1 MNYINTR
8 RELEYILLYRVRM
21 LCYNP
26 RNMGNLESIW
36 QEAAEHLESSL
47 PDAKK
52 QWIRRIS
59 YSGDRDGTLVLSLSS
74 PFYRSTTEKNCRIDI
89 ENMVSEIAGHDIPV
103 EFIVDPSRKAPRTE
117 RKAERKAEQS
127 EPVSRNT
134 TLNRQYSF
142 DNFIAGDNSSF
153 AFNACKVIAQ
163 NPGTS
168 FNPCLIY
175 GGVGLGKT
183 HLLESIGNYID
194 EHNPKMKIIYVTAE
208 SFTNE
213 FIDSLMS
220 KEKISAFKSKYRNV
234 DVLLIDDIHFLQKKD
249 STQEEL
255 FHTFNELYDSH
266 KQIVLTCDRPIT
278 ELTDITDRLKTR
290 FRKGLNVD
298 LQPPAYETRMAIA
311 LQKCREKGYQIDQK
325 VLDYICQ
332 SINTNVRDLEGAL
345 TTLSSFATLVGKPV
359 TLEIAKEQL
368 KNFIVSPAIRNN
380 DITIDMI
387 IQKTAAYF
395 NVKDYDIRGKSR
407 NKNIT
412 LARHISI
419 YLASVLTSYSL
430 SEIGKFMNGKDHTTI
445 MYSVEKIKSILDTDE
460 SVRQAVGTIKND
472 LLNG

>member
-1 MNYINTR
+1 M
-8 RELEYILLYRVRM
+8 E
-21 LCYNP
+21 
-26 RNMGNLESIW
+26 NLERIW
-36 QEAAEHLESSL
+36 QEAASHLEESL
-47 PDAKK
+47 PETKK
-52 QWIRRIS
+52 QWIQRIS
-59 YSGDRDGTLVLSLSS
+59 YGGEENGVLILALSS
-74 PFYRSTTEKNCRIDI
+74 AFYRDTAEKNCRTDI
-89 ENMVSEIAGHDIPV
+89 ENMVSEIAGSEISVRFTVDASKKPV
-103 EFIVDPSRKAPRTE
+103 QKSSPKKEKEKKEKP
-117 RKAERKAEQS
+117 QS
-127 EPVSRNT
+127 LNT
-134 TLNRQYSF
+134 TLNKQYSF
-142 DNFIAGDNSSF
+142 DNFISGDNSSF

-194 EHNPKMKIIYVTAE
+194 EHNPKMKIIYTTAE

-213 FIDSLMS
+213 FIDSLLS

-255 FHTFNELYDSH
+255 FHTFNELYDNH

-311 LQKCREKGYQIDQK
+311 MQKCKEKGYTIDPK
-325 VLDYICQ
+325 VLEFICQ

-345 TTLSSFATLVGKPV
+345 TTLASFSKLVNKPITIDTV
-359 TLEIAKEQL
+359 KEQL
-368 KNFIVSPAIRNN
+368 KNFIVSPAIKNN
-380 DITIDMI
+380 DISIDMI
-387 IQKTAAYF
+387 IKETAEYF
-395 NVKDYDIRGKSR
+395 GLKEYDIKGKSR
-407 NKNIT
+407 NKNII

-419 YLASVLTSYSL
+419 YLASKLTSYSL
-430 SEIGKFMNGKDHTTI
+430 SEIGKAMSGKDHTTI
-445 MYSVEKIKSILDTDE
+445 MHSVERIKSLLEVDD
-460 SVRQAVGTIKND
+460 SVKTAITAIEDN
-472 LLNG
+472 LTN

>member
-1 MNYINTR
+1 M
-8 RELEYILLYRVRM
+8 E
-21 LCYNP
+21 
-26 RNMGNLESIW
+26 NLERIW
-36 QEAAEHLESSL
+36 QEAASHLEESL
-47 PDAKK
+47 PETKK
-52 QWIRRIS
+52 QWIQRIS
-59 YSGDRDGTLVLSLSS
+59 YGGEENGVLILALSS
-74 PFYRSTTEKNCRIDI
+74 AFYRDTAEKNCRTDI
-89 ENMVSEIAGHDIPV
+89 ENMVSEIAGSEISVRFTVDASKKPV
-103 EFIVDPSRKAPRTE
+103 QKSSPKKEKEKKEKP
-117 RKAERKAEQS
+117 QS
-127 EPVSRNT
+127 LNT
-134 TLNRQYSF
+134 TLNKQYSF
-142 DNFIAGDNSSF
+142 DNFISGDNSSF

-194 EHNPKMKIIYVTAE
+194 EHNPKMKIIYTTAE

-213 FIDSLMS
+213 FIDSLLS

-255 FHTFNELYDSH
+255 FHTFNELYDNH

-311 LQKCREKGYQIDQK
+311 MQKCKERGYTIDTK
-325 VLDYICQ
+325 VLEFICQ

-345 TTLSSFATLVGKPV
+345 TTLSSFASLVGKPV
-359 TLEIAKEQL
+359 TLDIAREQL
-368 KNFIVSPAIRNN
+368 KNFIIAPAIKNT

-387 IQKTAAYF
+387 IHKTAAYF

-407 NKNIT
+407 NKNIM

-419 YLASVLTSYSL
+419 YLASELTSYSL
-430 SEIGKFMNGKDHTTI
+430 SEIGKVMNGKDHTTI
-445 MYSVEKIKSILDTDE
+445 MYSVEKIKSIMETDE
-460 SVRQAVGTIKND
+460 SVRQAVND
-472 LLNG
+472 LKADLLS

>member
-1 MNYINTR
+1 MIR
-8 RELEYILLYRVRM
+8 LLYGIRF

-26 RNMGNLESIW
+26 TAMENLANIW
-36 QEAAEHLESSL
+36 QEARAQLEDTL
-47 PDAKK
+47 PESKK
-52 QWIRRIS
+52 QWRSKIS
-59 YSGDRDGTLVLSLSS
+59 FEKEENGTLFLSLTS
-74 PFYRSTTEKNCRIDI
+74 PFYKETTEKNCRADI
-89 ENMVSEIAGHDIPV
+89 ENTVSGIAGHEVPI
-103 EFIVDPSRKAPRTE
+103 EFIVNTE
-117 RKAERKAEQS
+117 KKS
-127 EPVSRNT
+127 NKKPVSKNVKKEKT
-134 TLNRQYSF
+134 ETPPHNPTLNKQYSF
-142 DNFIAGDNSSF
+142 DNFISGDNSSF

-183 HLLESIGNYID
+183 HLLQSIGNYID
-194 EHNPKMKIIYVTAE
+194 EHNPKMKIIYTTAE

-213 FIDSLMS
+213 FIDSLLS
-220 KEKISAFKSKYRNV
+220 KEKISSFKTKYRNV

-311 LQKCREKGYQIDQK
+311 LQKCRERNYQIDQK
-325 VLDYICQ
+325 VLEYICQ
-332 SINTNVRDLEGAL
+332 NVNTNVRDLEGAL
-345 TTLSSFATLVGKPV
+345 TTLSSFASLVGKPV

-368 KNFIVSPAIRNN
+368 KNFIVTPSIKNN

-387 IQKTAAYF
+387 IHSTAEYF
-395 NVKDYDIRGKSR
+395 NVKEYDIRGKSR

-419 YLASVLTSYSL
+419 YLASLLTSYSL
-430 SEIGKFMNGKDHTTI
+430 SEIGKMMNGKDHTTI
-445 MYSVEKIKSILDTDE
+445 MYSVEKIKSIIDTDE
-460 SVRQAVGTIKND
+460 SVKQAINTIKEE
-472 LLNG
+472 LMQS

>member
-1 MNYINTR
+1 M
-8 RELEYILLYRVRM
+8 E
-21 LCYNP
+21 
-26 RNMGNLESIW
+26 NLASVW
-36 QEAAEHLESSL
+36 QEAAAQLEDTL
-47 PDAKK
+47 PETKK
-52 QWIRRIS
+52 QWIKRIS
-59 YSGDRDGTLVLSLSS
+59 FEKEEDGRLVLSLSS
-74 PFYRSTTEKNCRIDI
+74 DFYREMTEKNCRADI
-89 ENMVSEIAGHDIPV
+89 ENTVSEIAGRDVAID
-103 EFIVDPSRKAPRTE
+103 FIVDRSKKTVQKAPARTA
-117 RKAERKAEQS
+117 RKEKTETASK
-127 EPVSRNT
+127 NT
-134 TLNRQYSF
+134 TLNKQYSF
-142 DNFIAGDNSSF
+142 DNFISGDNSSF

-194 EHNPKMKIIYVTAE
+194 EHNPKMKIIYTTAE

-213 FIDSLMS
+213 FIDSLLS
-220 KEKISAFKSKYRNV
+220 KERISSFKAKYRNV

-278 ELTDITDRLKTR
+278 ELTDITDRLETR

-298 LQPPAYETRMAIA
+298 LQPPAYETRVAIA
-311 LQKCREKGYQIDQK
+311 MQKCKEKGYTIDQK
-325 VLDYICQ
+325 VLEYICQ
-332 SINTNVRDLEGAL
+332 NVNTNVRDLEGAL

-359 TLEIAKEQL
+359 TLDIAKEQL
-368 KNFIVSPAIRNN
+368 KNFIVAPAIRNT
-380 DITIDMI
+380 DITVDMI
-387 IQKTAAYF
+387 IHSTASYF
-395 NVKDYDIRGKSR
+395 NLKEYDIRGKSR

-419 YLASVLTSYSL
+419 YLASELTSYSL
-430 SEIGKFMNGKDHTTI
+430 SEIGKMMNGKDHTTI

-460 SVRQAVGTIKND
+460 SVKQAVETIKAE
-472 LLNG
+472 LLQ

>member
-1 MNYINTR
+1 M
-8 RELEYILLYRVRM
+8 E
-21 LCYNP
+21 
-26 RNMGNLESIW
+26 NLASVW
-36 QEAAEHLESSL
+36 QEAAAQLEDTL
-47 PDAKK
+47 PETKK
-52 QWIRRIS
+52 QWIKRIS
-59 YSGDRDGTLVLSLSS
+59 FEKEEEGRLILSLSS
-74 PFYRSTTEKNCRIDI
+74 DFYREMTEKNCRSDI
-89 ENMVSEIAGHDIPV
+89 ENTVSEIAGRDVAID
-103 EFIVDPSRKAPRTE
+103 FIVDRSKKTVQKAPARTV
-117 RKAERKAEQS
+117 RKEKTETASK
-127 EPVSRNT
+127 NT
-134 TLNRQYSF
+134 TLNKQYSF
-142 DNFIAGDNSSF
+142 DNFISGDNSSF

-194 EHNPKMKIIYVTAE
+194 EHNPKMKIIYTTAE

-213 FIDSLMS
+213 FIDSLLS
-220 KEKISAFKSKYRNV
+220 KERISSFKAKYRNV

-298 LQPPAYETRMAIA
+298 LQPPAYETRVAIA
-311 LQKCREKGYQIDQK
+311 MQKCKEKGYTMDQK
-325 VLDYICQ
+325 VLEYICQ
-332 SINTNVRDLEGAL
+332 NVNTNVRDLEGAL
-345 TTLSSFATLVGKPV
+345 TTLSSFGTLVGKPV
-359 TLEIAKEQL
+359 TLDIAKEQL
-368 KNFIVSPAIRNN
+368 KNFIVAPAIRNT
-380 DITIDMI
+380 DITVDMI
-387 IQKTAAYF
+387 IHSTASYF
-395 NVKDYDIRGKSR
+395 NLKEYDIRGKSR

-419 YLASVLTSYSL
+419 YLASELTSYSL
-430 SEIGKFMNGKDHTTI
+430 SEIGKMMNGKDHTTI

-460 SVRQAVGTIKND
+460 SVKQAVETIKAE
-472 LLNG
+472 LLQ

>member
-1 MNYINTR
+1 M
-8 RELEYILLYRVRM
+8 E
-21 LCYNP
+21 
-26 RNMGNLESIW
+26 NLETIW
-36 QEAAEHLESSL
+36 KEAEAHLEDSL

-52 QWIRRIS
+52 QWIKRIS
-59 YSGDRDGTLVLSLSS
+59 FGGEKDGTMILTLSS
-74 PFYRSTTEKNCRIDI
+74 QFYKATTEKNCRTEI
-89 ENMVSEIAGHDIPV
+89 ENMVSEIAGRDIPV
-103 EFIVDPSRKAPRTE
+103 EFAVDSSKKPQKQTAQKSE
-117 RKAERKAEQS
+117 RKSAP
-127 EPVSRNT
+127 EPVSKNT
-134 TLNRQYSF
+134 TLNKQYSF
-142 DNFIAGDNSSF
+142 DNFISGDNSSF

-213 FIDSLMS
+213 FIDSLLS
-220 KEKISAFKSKYRNV
+220 KEKISSFKSKYRNV

-311 LQKCREKGYQIDQK
+311 MQKCREKGYQIDQK
-325 VLDYICQ
+325 VLEYICQ

-345 TTLSSFATLVGKPV
+345 TTLSSFASLVGKPV
-359 TLEIAKEQL
+359 TLDIAREQL
-368 KNFIVSPAIRNN
+368 KNFIVSPAIKNN

-395 NVKDYDIRGKSR
+395 NVKEYDIRGKSR

-419 YLASVLTSYSL
+419 YLASILTSFSL
-430 SEIGKFMNGKDHTTI
+430 SEIGKSMNGKDHTTI
-445 MYSVEKIKSILDTDE
+445 MYSVEKIKSILDVDD
-460 SVRQAVGTIKND
+460 SVRQAVNSIKNE
-472 LLNG
+472 LIEG

>member
-1 MNYINTR
+1 MAD
-8 RELEYILLYRVRM
+8 LGV
-21 LCYNP
+21 
-26 RNMGNLESIW
+26 IW
-36 QEAAEHLESSL
+36 QEAASQLKDTL
-47 PDAKK
+47 PKAKS
-52 QWIRRIS
+52 QWIDRIFFEK
-59 YSGDRDGTLVLSLSS
+59 DDNGTLVLSLSS
-74 PFYRSTTEKNCRIDI
+74 PFYKETTEKTCRTEI
-89 ENMVSEIAGHDIPV
+89 ENTVSAIAGHDVKV
-103 EFIVDPSRKAPRTE
+103 EFIVNQSRKASPKPAA
-117 RKAERKAEQS
+117 KAQKKEKPA

-134 TLNRQYSF
+134 TLNKQYSF

-194 EHNPKMKIIYVTAE
+194 EHNPKMRIIYTTAE

-213 FIDSLMS
+213 FIDSLLS
-220 KEKISAFKSKYRNV
+220 KERISSFKSKYRSV

-255 FHTFNELYDSH
+255 FHTFNELYDNH

-278 ELTDITDRLKTR
+278 ELTDITDRLATR

-311 LQKCREKGYQIDQK
+311 MQKCREKGYSIDQK
-325 VLDYICQ
+325 VLEYICQ
-332 SINTNVRDLEGAL
+332 NVSTNVRDLEGAL
-345 TTLSSFATLVGKPV
+345 TTLSSFASLVGKPA
-359 TLEIAKEQL
+359 TLDIAKDQL
-368 KNFIVSPAIRNN
+368 RNFIITPAIRNS
-380 DITIDMI
+380 DITVDMI
-387 IQKTAAYF
+387 IHSTASYF
-395 NVKDYDIRGKSR
+395 NIKDYDIKGKSR

-419 YLASVLTSYSL
+419 YLASELTSYSL
-430 SEIGKFMNGKDHTTI
+430 SEIGKMMNGKDHTTI
-445 MYSVEKIKSILDTDE
+445 MYSVEKIKSILGTDE
-460 SVRQAVGTIKND
+460 SVKQAVEAIRSD
-472 LLNG
+472 LVNS